1 VLDDISV
8 VTEVK
13 GNCSVVVV
21 TIVVTIVVTGV
32 DGGAVI
38 TIFPNPVASPLKY
51 IGPWQLFGKVPPLL
65 AVSSK

>member
-1 VLDDISV
+1 VLDEISV

-21 TIVVTIVVTGV
+21 TIVVTGV

-38 TIFPNPVASPLKY
+38 TIFPKPEASPLKY

-65 AVSSK
+65 AASSK

>member
-1 VLDDISV
+1 VLDDVIV
-8 VTEVK
+8 VAEVK

-21 TIVVTIVVTGV
+21 TVVVTGV

-65 AVSSK
+65 AASSK